1 MASCAVST
9 AGATASPQPTTR
21 NPRMSESNAPERWRI
36 HGERSLYDTRWVRL
50 TLVDVEPPG
59 GERFEH
65 HVVRL
70 FRVAIAAILDDQDRV
85 LMIWRYR
92 FLPDRFGWELPGGI
106 VEEGAGAAEA
116 AARETEGETRW
127 GARTPPRPPLRFQT
141 SGGMGDSPPEL

>member
-9 AGATASPQPTTR
+9 AGATASPQPTTG
-21 NPRMSESNAPERWRI
+21 NPRMTDGNAPERWRI
-36 HGERSLYDTRWVRL
+36 HGERSLYDNRWVRL

-70 FRVAIAAILDDQDRV
+70 FRVAVAAILDDQDRV

-92 FLPDRFGWELPGGI
+92 FLPDPFGSELPGG
-106 VEEGAGAAEA
+106 
-116 AARETEGETRW
+116 
-127 GARTPPRPPLRFQT
+127 L
-141 SGGMGDSPPEL
+141 L